1 MGESV
6 IESKRNAWWK
16 NTDRQ
21 TANLQASRRT
31 SHLQQFRLASGVSE
45 TGGGGGWRWDGG
57 DVGSGK
63 GPARARDTAL
73 QPLQHSPLSV
83 RQLVGAVLE
92 GDAAPGGGL
101 DAEASAA
108 EGRTVMKEAYES
120 GIQPW
125 CQKLL
130 WTQGKGGLLT
140 PPTR

>member
-1 MGESV
+1 MVE
-6 IESKRNAWWK
+6 KY
-16 NTDRQ
+16 RQ
-21 TANLQASRRT
+21 TDGEFTSVASHIAFAAVPTGKRC
-31 SHLQQFRLASGVSE
+31 FGD
-45 TGGGGGWRWDGG
+45 GGGGGWRWDGG

-73 QPLQHSPLSV
+73 QPLQHGPLSV